1 MYKFVEFNAVK
12 FLKSARNWDK
22 EKRRLMDRLCEI
34 TEIKAMDNSPIRSG
48 RLHDSVP
55 EVVAE
60 RERIKEQINRINV
73 YEEALWY
80 AYEKLTDEEATVIH
94 ACFWEGGNIGK
105 NVERLAEKYGIRVR
119 GVYEIRRNAVDKIKK
134 SIEEKYF

>member
-1 MYKFVEFNAVK
+1 MQRFVEFNAVK
-12 FLKSARNWDK
+12 FLKSANNWGK
-22 EKRRLMDRLCEI
+22 EKEKLIAKLDSI

-55 EVVAE
+55 EVAAE
-60 RERIKEQINRINV
+60 RERIRAQIDRINT

-94 ACFWEGGNIGK
+94 ALFWKGGNIGK

-119 GVYEIRRNAVDKIKK
+119 GVYEIRRKAVDKIKK